1 MKASAHMPTL
11 QLDIDLPAGDFL
23 EGGVELPRAPEEDED
38 GRYSPFGDDE
48 GGMWILPQT
57 EPLPP
62 LGDAGLQMFWP
73 PRSEEGPRALFL
85 DYDGTLWDGSE
96 RQLQTEGD
104 TMPTQIRELK
114 ELLAKI
120 EQREDLVPHLVSRR
134 SRAFLETHFGSLGRF
149 TLVAECGHQI
159 RRPNSSW
166 ESWERHPA
174 RSLNFE
180 EEGEEESPT
189 SPGRRGARK
198 GPAMRRLCEEKSLFG
213 APFLAVLV
221 SGGDISDESMFDSAP
236 PDFLTIKV
244 GPAQTHA
251 RFRVDTLGQL
261 HEFLCGLV
269 SA

>member
-1 MKASAHMPTL
+1 VKDP
-11 QLDIDLPAGDFL
+11 QLDIDLTAGDFL

-38 GRYSPFGDDE
+38 GRYSVFRDDE
-48 GGMWILPQT
+48 GGIWRLPQT
-57 EPLPP
+57 EPLPA
-62 LGDAGLQMFWP
+62 LADAGLQEFWP

-85 DYDGTLWDGSE
+85 DYDGTLWDGAE
-96 RQLQTEGD
+96 RQVQPVED
-104 TMPTQIRELK
+104 DAMPTPMRELK

-120 EQREDLVPHLVSRR
+120 EQREDLVPHLISRR

-166 ESWERHPA
+166 ESWERHPV
-174 RSLNFE
+174 RSLDF
-180 EEGEEESPT
+180 EEESPT
-189 SPGRRGARK
+189 SPCRRDARK

-261 HEFLCGLV
+261 HDFLWGLV
-269 SA
+269 SRESAA